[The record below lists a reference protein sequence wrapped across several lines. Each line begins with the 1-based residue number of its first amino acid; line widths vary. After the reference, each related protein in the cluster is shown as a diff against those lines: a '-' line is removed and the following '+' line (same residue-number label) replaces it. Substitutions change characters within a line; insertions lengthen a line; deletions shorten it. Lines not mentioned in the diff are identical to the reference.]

1 MIYLFSGTQEN
12 RDKQL
17 FSIWEKSPKKNLV
30 EVHYEKIKVGYSSIH
45 KTVL

>member
-17 FSIWEKSPKKNLV
+17 FSIWEKITQEESCGGAL
-30 EVHYEKIKVGYSSIH
+30 
-45 KTVL
+45 